1 MRISGVEICNYAG
14 FDRQYL
20 PLKDGV
26 QLLVGKNNAGKSA
39 LLRLLKFQTDQSWR
53 NYVANSTPASITVW
67 YTPDNSDTLQTR
79 KDTLGRTVL
88 LPGEVVRVDIS
99 LTQAGDVRMQSAALV
114 KPDGRTLPL
123 IGQNLNNRMI
133 TVHWYGPN
141 DNQGGGSQS
150 VANYDLK
157 QLQIPDDLKNAIW
170 IKASRS
176 VAYPMPASANREVPT
191 DGRTLATFLQTLQGD
206 RDDLYEAIQEKFCT
220 CFPEFT
226 KVNVKF
232 QVESQG
238 ISQNVLVTLR
248 EKGGRRVDLQNSGA
262 GVEQALIML
271 ACIFGTDEQNLFLVD
286 EPHNFLHPSLERIF
300 VDLLLES
307 KHSFLLATHSAQM
320 INRVPPEQ
328 IVVIAKPGT
337 PKSSTRE
344 APQGRGELLA
354 QLGYRNS
361 DLLFHD
367 ALIFVEGP
375 SDPAILAALFAKAG
389 SHSPKHLDIGYVELG
404 GTGEF
409 PNFEAIQRL
418 VIVQEKLLKAFSKTN
433 LPHVYLFDG
442 DKAKYRE
449 KLEKTRP
456 AGTQIRPIFLEAYE
470 VENYLL
476 DPQAITAT
484 INAELES
491 LGLEQTA
498 LVDAIQGRLDELL
511 NPEKLTQETAKGYYP
526 QGWSNRAPRI
536 AIKGS
541 KVLNDLYAT
550 FLLTYDKRTSGAE
563 LVAKVTLGEP
573 AKAEIR
579 AFTKMVRRLIFH

>member
-1 MRISGVEICNYAG
+1 MRITGIEICNYAG
-14 FDRQYL
+14 FDRQYV
-20 PLKDGV
+20 PIKGGV

-39 LLRLLKFQTDQSWR
+39 LLRLLKFQTEQSWR
-53 NYVANSTPASITVW
+53 NYVAIRPPASISVW
-67 YTPDNSDTLQTR
+67 YGPDDSDSLQTR
-79 KDTLGRTVL
+79 IDPSGRRILV
-88 LPGEVVRVDIS
+88 PGEEVRVNMT
-99 LTQAGDVRMQSAALV
+99 LTSAGDVRMKSAELV
-114 KPDGRTLPL
+114 APSGETLPL
-123 IGQNLNNRMI
+123 IGQHPTNGTTLE
-133 TVHWYGPN
+133 HWYGPVGN
-141 DNQGGGSQS
+141 DGISSRGN
-150 VANYDLK
+150 ANYDMKNLH
-157 QLQIPDDLKNAIW
+157 IPDDLKSAIW
-170 IKASRS
+170 IRANRS
-176 VAYPMPASANREVPT
+176 VAYPMPASANRDVPT

-206 RDDLYEAIQEKFCT
+206 RDDLYEAIEEKFCT

-232 QVESQG
+232 QGESQG

-271 ACIFGTDEQNLFLVD
+271 ACIFGTDEESLFLVD

-300 VDLLLES
+300 IDLLLES

-344 APQGRGELLA
+344 TPQGRGELLA

-375 SDPAILAALFAKAG
+375 SDPAILAALFARAG

-409 PNFEAIQRL
+409 SNFEAVQRL

-442 DKAKYRE
+442 DKENYQK

-456 AGTQIRPIFLEAYE
+456 AGTQIRPIFLEVYE

-476 DPQAITAT
+476 DPHAIAAS

-491 LGLEQTA
+491 PGLEQTA
-498 LVDAIQGRLDELL
+498 SVDVIQARLDELL
-511 NPEKLTQETAKGYYP
+511 KPEKLTQETAKQYYP
-526 QGWSNRAPRI
+526 QGYSNRDPRI

-541 KVLNDLYAT
+541 KALTDLYAK

-563 LVAKVTLGEP
+563 LAAKVTLSEP

-579 AFTKMVRRLIFH
+579 ALFGKFEFV